1 MSKLTWSAERISA
14 LSLSDVKSL
23 AENALSKGNQEVVSL
38 CEAELLARKPTP
50 KSAFALPEGFVKVTR
65 TAVSRT
71 LEKDV
76 CELLEGF
83 ANELLT
89 IYDFSAE
96 KARSLSTDTKRF
108 APHNLLAA
116 KGKAK
121 TGGFQKSGR
130 VVFDRYISYRLKND
144 VYALVCLLIDG
155 DDESGI
161 RYIVLG
167 SPNVLPNFKPLQEL
181 RPELQDGEKIG
192 LSAGGEEFDNFKYA
206 STRFAWMI
214 DQVAPKLQ
222 GK

>member
-1 MSKLTWSAERISA
+1 MIWTTEKIAT
-14 LSLSDVKSL
+14 LSLVDLKSL
-23 AENALSKGNQEVVSL
+23 LVNVTARGNLELTAL
-38 CEAELLARKPTP
+38 CEAELLARKPKP
-50 KSAFALPEGFVKVTR
+50 KSVFALPEGFVKVTR

-89 IYDFSAE
+89 TYDFSAE

-192 LSAGGEEFDNFKYA
+192 LSAGGEEFDNFKEA

-214 DQVAPKLQ
+214 DQVAPKL
-222 GK
+222 

>member
-1 MSKLTWSAERISA
+1 MIWTTEKIAT
-14 LSLSDVKSL
+14 LSLVDLKSL
-23 AENALSKGNQEVVSL
+23 LVNVTARGNLELTAL
-38 CEAELLARKPTP
+38 CEAELLARKP
-50 KSAFALPEGFVKVTR
+50 KSKSVYALPEGFVKVTR

-76 CELLEGF
+76 CALLEGF

-89 IYDFSAE
+89 KYDFSAE

-108 APHNLLAA
+108 APHDLLAA

-161 RYIVLG
+161 RYLVLG

-181 RPELQDGEKIG
+181 RPELQYGEKIG
-192 LSAGGEEFDNFKYA
+192 LSAGGEEFDNFKEA

-214 DQVAPKLQ
+214 DQVAPKL
-222 GK
+222 